1 MSATHEIYLIH
12 DGILSG
18 KSGAGKVDP
27 EMVAPYVAQAARDMK
42 LGVFDCRVIATEDD
56 AQTMVGV
63 SAIAVKIH
71 ADADRRGNKAQKRH
85 LLLFW
90 SFRECA
96 VCDQVGNRIESVVST
111 EEIGGNIDEALR
123 TLETLNDVGNVILL
137 DQETPCCLDIRR
149 TVPSTMS

>member
-1 MSATHEIYLIH
+1 MKCFICWKLCRRCLPSELPARLHTEAVPPSINMSATHEIYLIH

-18 KSGAGKVDP
+18 RSGAGKVDP

-63 SAIAVKIH
+63 SAIALKIH
-71 ADADRRGNKAQKRH
+71 ADADRRGTKRKTH

-96 VCDQVGNRIESVVST
+96 VCDQGWNRIESVVST
-111 EEIGGNIDEALR
+111 EEMVA
-123 TLETLNDVGNVILL
+123 ILM
-137 DQETPCCLDIRR
+137 RH
-149 TVPSTMS
+149 

>member
-1 MSATHEIYLIH
+1 MRFYLIH

-71 ADADRRGNKAQKRH
+71 ADAEVAVERKRKTH

-96 VCDQVGNRIESVVST
+96 VCDQGWNRIESVVST
-111 EEIGGNIDEALR
+111 EEIGG
-123 TLETLNDVGNVILL
+123 
-137 DQETPCCLDIRR
+137 QY
-149 TVPSTMS
+149 